1 MADKTSK
8 SKPQAADFGADG
20 AESEPSL
27 GHLITETRER
37 KGMTREQVANEAH
50 LPAHYI
56 KMIET
61 DSYDLISDRLYLMP
75 FLRRYAT
82 FLGLDAEEIA
92 SRFVSDVQH
101 AEANVVR
108 ISQEITMV
116 AKRSGTAGRIAFGVL
131 IAAVV
136 VLLADFAWRRFVD
149 HGAPNPAP
157 VASPAAMAP
166 APVATAAEPKAEAL
180 NENLPP
186 ATIVTNPE
194 GAVPPSSPA
203 AASSVAAPAAPPIR
217 TGISTGISNVPR
229 AVIGVP
235 PVAHRPGPS
244 RPLPRAATDE

>member
-1 MADKTSK
+1 MADKKSK
-8 SKPQAADFGADG
+8 SKLQAADFGAGG

-27 GHLITETRER
+27 GHLITEARER
-37 KGMTREQVANEAH
+37 KGMTREQVVSEAH

-116 AKRSGTAGRIAFGVL
+116 AKRPGAASRIAFVVL
-131 IAAVV
+131 IAAVLF
-136 VLLADFAWRRFVD
+136 LLADFAWRQFVE
-149 HGAPNPAP
+149 HEAPNPAP
-157 VASPAAMAP
+157 VASPAAMA
-166 APVATAAEPKAEAL
+166 TAAEPNAQAP
-180 NENLPP
+180 NETLPP
-186 ATIVTNPE
+186 ATIVANPE
-194 GAVPPSSPA
+194 GAVPPSLPA
-203 AASSVAAPAAPPIR
+203 AAA
-217 TGISTGISNVPR
+217 NVPR
-229 AVIGVP
+229 SASVP
-235 PVAHRPGPS
+235 PAANRPAPS
-244 RPLPRAATDE
+244 RPIPRAATNE

>member
-1 MADKTSK
+1 VADKKSK
-8 SKPQAADFGADG
+8 SKLRAADFGADG
-20 AESEPSL
+20 AEPQPSL
-27 GHLITETRER
+27 GHIITESRER
-37 KGMTREQVANEAH
+37 KGMTREQVAGETH

-61 DSYDLISDRLYLMP
+61 DSYDMISDRLYLVP

-116 AKRSGTAGRIAFGVL
+116 AKRPAAASRIAFAVL
-131 IAAVV
+131 IAAVL

-149 HGAPNPAP
+149 HEAPTPAP
-157 VASPAAMAP
+157 AASPAAMAP
-166 APVATAAEPKAEAL
+166 AAESNTQAP
-180 NENLPP
+180 NETLPP

-194 GAVPPSSPA
+194 GAAPPSSPP
-203 AASSVAAPAAPPIR
+203 AASNAPRSASVPPAA
-217 TGISTGISNVPR
+217 N
-229 AVIGVP
+229 
-235 PVAHRPGPS
+235 RPAPS

>member
-1 MADKTSK
+1 MADKKSK
-8 SKPQAADFGADG
+8 SKLQAADFGADG
-20 AESEPSL
+20 AEPQPSL
-27 GHLITETRER
+27 GHIITESRER
-37 KGMTREQVANEAH
+37 KGMTREQVAGETH

-61 DSYDLISDRLYLMP
+61 DSYDMISDRLYLVP

-116 AKRSGTAGRIAFGVL
+116 AKRPAAASRIAFAVL
-131 IAAVV
+131 IAAVL

-149 HGAPNPAP
+149 HEAPTPAP
-157 VASPAAMAP
+157 AASPAAMAP
-166 APVATAAEPKAEAL
+166 ATAAEPNAQAP
-180 NENLPP
+180 NETLPP

-194 GAVPPSSPA
+194 GAAPPSSPP
-203 AASSVAAPAAPPIR
+203 AASNAPRSASVPPAA
-217 TGISTGISNVPR
+217 N
-229 AVIGVP
+229 
-235 PVAHRPGPS
+235 RPAPS

>member
-1 MADKTSK
+1 VADKKSK
-8 SKPQAADFGADG
+8 SKLQAADFGADG
-20 AESEPSL
+20 AAPEPSL

-116 AKRSGTAGRIAFGVL
+116 AKRPGTAGRIAFVVL
-131 IAAVV
+131 IAAVL
-136 VLLADFAWRRFVD
+136 VLLAEFAWRRLVD

-166 APVATAAEPKAEAL
+166 AAEPNAEVP
-180 NENLPP
+180 NETLPP
-186 ATIVTNPE
+186 VTIVTNPE

-203 AASSVAAPAAPPIR
+203 AASSIAAPAAPPIR
-217 TGISTGISNVPR
+217 TGIATGASDVLRP
-229 AVIGVP
+229 ASGVP
-235 PVAHRPGPS
+235 SVAHRPAAP
-244 RPLPRAATDE
+244 RPLPRAAPDE